1 MIANTVLYWNFA
13 KKIFDQQMLII
24 IERFKNKAYLLKKKI
39 SKEIMIIDSFL
50 IIEKTPYLQHFI
62 YATYKHSTTKFLIN
76 VYRYSAISSDFT
88 QGRLI

>member
-50 IIEKTPYLQHFI
+50 IIEKTPI
-62 YATYKHSTTKFLIN
+62 YN
-76 VYRYSAISSDFT
+76 ISFMLHTSI
-88 QGRLI
+88 QLPNI

>member
-1 MIANTVLYWNFA
+1 MIMTVP
-13 KKIFDQQMLII
+13 K
-24 IERFKNKAYLLKKKI
+24 FKNKAYLLKKRI

-76 VYRYSAISSDFT
+76 VYRYSDISSDFT
-88 QGRLI
+88 QGRLT